1 MNATQVHS
9 NARFLASSSVSRAR
23 SARQAG
29 LYFCGYVV
37 SLPKGRN
44 APKRDSW
51 GIESGEKTRGRL
63 RLYESSPSK

>member
-1 MNATQVHS
+1 MGGTQVHS
-9 NARFLASSSVSRAR
+9 NARCLASSSVSRAR

-51 GIESGEKTRGRL
+51 GIEPDEIRHGRL
-63 RLYESSPSK
+63 CLYESSPSR